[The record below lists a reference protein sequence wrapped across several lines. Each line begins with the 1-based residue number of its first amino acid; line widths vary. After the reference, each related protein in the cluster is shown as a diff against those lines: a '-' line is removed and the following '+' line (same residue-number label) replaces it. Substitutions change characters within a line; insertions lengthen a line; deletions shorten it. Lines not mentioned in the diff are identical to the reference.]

1 MKQPTVKPICLFVNL
16 LLISFIPIYAQTS
29 FSQKT
34 ESQKS
39 IDSLKNIPIRLLAQD
54 YYSKNLGFICK
65 KEWQLEKAVKVPFR
79 LRLGSLDYVNSM
91 EGKGVGLREPPLQHQ
106 KN

>member
-1 MKQPTVKPICLFVNL
+1 MKRICLFVNL
-16 LLISFIPIYAQTS
+16 LLIAIMVSYGQTP

-34 ESQKS
+34 ESQKR
-39 IDSLKNIPIRLLAQD
+39 IDSLKNNPLRLLAQD
-54 YYSKNLGFICK
+54 YYSKSLGFFCK

-79 LRLGSLDYVNSM
+79 FRLGSLDYVNSM
-91 EGKGVGLREPPLQHQ
+91 EGKGIGFKQPQQPYP